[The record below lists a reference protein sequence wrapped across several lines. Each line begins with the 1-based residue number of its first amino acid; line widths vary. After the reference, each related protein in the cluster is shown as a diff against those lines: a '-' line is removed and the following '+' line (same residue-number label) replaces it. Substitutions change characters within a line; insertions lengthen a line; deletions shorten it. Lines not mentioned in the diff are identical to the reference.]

1 MTTDKLGS
9 AEYPADDVDLRTGV
23 DVTKP
28 ETLKEAVQGETLDPR
43 PQTLNKVVEGV
54 VGLKPRP

>member
-43 PQTLNKVVEGV
+43 PSTLD
-54 VGLKPRP
+54 PRPSTRLSKAWG

>member
-28 ETLKEAVQGETLDPR
+28 ETLKEAVEGETLHSR
-43 PQTLNKVVEGV
+43 P
-54 VGLKPRP
+54 